1 MYKQT
6 QNKLMNNINLWC
18 YLLNLNKMQKSGQI
32 HIGTRELQDLYQMFH
47 GGGHM
52 WVEKCT
58 MES

>member
-18 YLLNLNKMQKSGQI
+18 YLLNLNKMQKSDQI